1 MSHLLDDD
9 DDLGAPRDRELTLS
23 TTAILGIFFGLVV
36 LCGLFFGFG
45 YSVGRHK
52 PPSTD
57 VAAAEGGSASP
68 STNFT
73 TFKPA
78 AGSPAGGG
86 SSSVVASPAAPAA
99 PAPSVVQ
106 ARTETTTYV
115 PASSPSATSSPA
127 TAPTT
132 APIVRQPPVSA
143 PPQAAEPSSPTG
155 TGSFF
160 MVQIAA
166 VSHQEDADL
175 LLSALRSRGYTVMS
189 RTYSSDPLI
198 HIQVGPFNTRK
209 DADAMRNRL
218 LGDGYNAIV
227 K

>member
-1 MSHLLDDD
+1 
-9 DDLGAPRDRELTLS
+9 
-23 TTAILGIFFGLVV
+23 
-36 LCGLFFGFG
+36 
-45 YSVGRHK
+45 
-52 PPSTD
+52 
-57 VAAAEGGSASP
+57 
-68 STNFT
+68 
-73 TFKPA
+73 
-78 AGSPAGGG
+78 
-86 SSSVVASPAAPAA
+86 
-99 PAPSVVQ
+99 
-106 ARTETTTYV
+106 
-115 PASSPSATSSPA
+115 
-127 TAPTT
+127 
-132 APIVRQPPVSA
+132 
-143 PPQAAEPSSPTG
+143 
-155 TGSFF
+155 